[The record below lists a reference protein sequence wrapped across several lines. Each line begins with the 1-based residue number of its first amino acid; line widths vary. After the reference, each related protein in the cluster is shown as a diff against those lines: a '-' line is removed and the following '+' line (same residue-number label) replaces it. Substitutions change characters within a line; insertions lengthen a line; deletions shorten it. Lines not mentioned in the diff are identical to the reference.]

1 MVLLFYRRWGLR
13 SRFVRKI
20 VLGRPANRRN
30 SLARNEFASL
40 MRRGETIEENLPV
53 PQVPLTAIPSV
64 LKLRY
69 GKSVPYQKVW
79 QAAVDARL
87 PAEQL
92 TNGRWRADPDDAA
105 KLFEIIEAVA

>member
-1 MVLLFYRRWGLR
+1 MLDWPVRHPLVKVLKQSKRTFL
-13 SRFVRKI
+13 
-20 VLGRPANRRN
+20 
-30 SLARNEFASL
+30 
-40 MRRGETIEENLPV
+40 V

-105 KLFEIIEAVA
+105 KLFEIGEAAAA